1 MKLLIFLL
9 FTGLVYSNVPATK
22 IVDES
27 IVFEDDLNFENM
39 IKAIDR
45 HLVYFKSNRNMNV
58 EFKLGSTTYKRSDL
72 QSTMIEFKKLINKAL
87 ACQEILDPKACK
99 SNFSKSVNSKFSIF
113 KPIPN
118 KNEIGYSKKK
128 SRFTAYYSP
137 SLTGS
142 KTKSDVFKNAIFA
155 KPKEAKYQGYT
166 REQIQ
171 YENMLVNKGLELFYV
186 SDSMFD
192 LWLLHVEGGG
202 IIEEVLAD
210 GTKKLHYL
218 SYNGTNKKK
227 FTMLSTYMLKQNM
240 ITSDNRSL
248 SAQRAYIEEN
258 PSKEREIISSSQSY
272 VYFKTTKTEPL
283 GVRNIPLTMNRS
295 MASDKNLFN
304 EYGFISYIKVSS
316 KDSIKT
322 KEDGSSDVVS
332 EEELIESNIPKMEL
346 SRFFINQD
354 TGGAIKGAA
363 RGDLY
368 MGYGEEAEVFANN
381 LHALG
386 DQYLLI
392 LKKKE
397 L

>member
-1 MKLLIFLL
+1 MTSFVFAK
-9 FTGLVYSNVPATK
+9 VPATK
-22 IVDES
+22 IVNES
-27 IVFEDDLNFENM
+27 IIFEDDLNFENM

-45 HLVYFKSNRNMNV
+45 QLVYFKSNKHMNV
-58 EFKLGSTTYKRSDL
+58 KFKLGNKFYKRSDL
-72 QSTMIEFKKLINKAL
+72 KDSMVEFKKLVNKAL
-87 ACQEILDPKACK
+87 ACQEILKMEVCK
-99 SNFSKSVNSKFSIF
+99 TNFSNSVNSKFSIF

-118 KNEIGYSKKK
+118 KDEIGYKLKK

-137 SLTGS
+137 SLKGS
-142 KTKSDVFKNAIFA
+142 KTKSDIFKNAIYA
-155 KPKEAKYQGYT
+155 KPKESKYQSYT

-171 YENMLVNKGLELFYV
+171 YEGKLLNRGLELFYV
-186 SDSMFD
+186 SDSMLD

-202 IIEEVLAD
+202 LIEELLED
-210 GTKKLHYL
+210 GSKKLHYL

-227 FTMLSTYMLKQNM
+227 FTMLSTYMLKHNM
-240 ITSDNRSL
+240 ITSNDRSL
-248 SAQRAYIEEN
+248 RAQRAYIEEN

-295 MASDKNLFN
+295 MASDKKLFN

-316 KDSIKT
+316 KGTIT
-322 KEDGSSDVVS
+322 KNEDGTSEVATAEQLVESSVPDM
-332 EEELIESNIPKMEL
+332 NI

-368 MGYGEEAEVFANN
+368 MGYGDDAEVFANN

-386 DQYLLI
+386 DQYLLM
-392 LKKKE
+392 LKKKD